1 MLPWLL
7 TAVLFLLALI
17 QTARVFFLRRSFDEL
32 ADELDLCLS
41 DETNVLLSTS
51 SADRHVR
58 RFADRLNRELKTLR
72 SLRQSYR
79 SGDEVL
85 KTSVTNVAHDLR
97 TPLTAIRGYLDLMGR
112 EELSDSAARYLGIIR
127 ERVGLMGE
135 LTEELFRWSAAR
147 QGEPERKP
155 EEVSVGE
162 VLEESLAA
170 FYSTL
175 TEHGIEPEIEIPEN
189 KVIRMTDR
197 FALSRVFANLLQNA
211 VRYSDGDLK
220 VTLAESGEIVFSNRA
235 AGLGEVGVMRLFDR
249 YYTVDSARKTTGLG
263 LSITQELVEGMGGTV
278 EAAYSDGRLVITV
291 RI

>member
-1 MLPWLL
+1 MP
-7 TAVLFLLALI
+7 
-17 QTARVFFLRRSFDEL
+17 
-32 ADELDLCLS
+32 
-41 DETNVLLSTS
+41 
-51 SADRHVR
+51 
-58 RFADRLNRELKTLR
+58 
-72 SLRQSYR
+72 
-79 SGDEVL
+79 
-85 KTSVTNVAHDLR
+85 
-97 TPLTAIRGYLDLMGR
+97 
-112 EELSDSAARYLGIIR
+112 
-127 ERVGLMGE
+127 
-135 LTEELFRWSAAR
+135 SAAR